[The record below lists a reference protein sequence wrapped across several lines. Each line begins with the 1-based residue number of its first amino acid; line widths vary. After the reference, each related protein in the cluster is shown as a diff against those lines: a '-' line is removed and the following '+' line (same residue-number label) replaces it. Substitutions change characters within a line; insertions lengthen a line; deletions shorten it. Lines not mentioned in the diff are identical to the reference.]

1 MTMRCRASAVQLA
14 DPPVRLAMDA
24 DTVRAIIEPAFDAD
38 SRQRCMSGDFT
49 PALSPEDIAQAKAM
63 SPTQSDFALTY
74 GELTYEGC
82 TRLGELLGL
91 GPEDVFY
98 DLGSGL
104 GRATIQAHLQ
114 WGVRR
119 SVGVE
124 LSAERSGLAQMAKDR
139 LEQNGQLDDSRPLDL
154 VCGNLLKG
162 GYREATAVY
171 LCCCCWDTDF
181 VSQALAVLEERAV
194 NLKQIVTI
202 EPLDRKF
209 GLRPKWLT
217 LKHATRVGQ
226 TWAPEG
232 YPCYIYEVTR

>member
-24 DTVRAIIEPAFDAD
+24 DTARAIIDPAFDAD

-91 GPEDVFY
+91 GPTDVFY

-119 SVGVE
+119 AVGVE

-139 LEQNGQLDDSRPLDL
+139 LEQNGQLDDS
-154 VCGNLLKG
+154 V
-162 GYREATAVY
+162 
-171 LCCCCWDTDF
+171 
-181 VSQALAVLEERAV
+181 QAASS
-194 NLKQIVTI
+194 
-202 EPLDRKF
+202 
-209 GLRPKWLT
+209 
-217 LKHATRVGQ
+217 
-226 TWAPEG
+226 
-232 YPCYIYEVTR
+232 